1 MSHMS
6 GNRSRDLDA
15 NRRTKIIQQL
25 TTAKVTDSWIDM
37 VASVKEL
44 NEAETK
50 RVFGEGLPVG
60 LKLIQ

>member
-1 MSHMS
+1 MS